1 MAGAQGPGQRVVAVG
16 SLHLDL
22 VLSMAHLPEPGE
34 TVMGSGHFRN
44 PGGKGGNQAV
54 AAARLGQRVG
64 MVGQVGDDADGR
76 QLLDAL
82 AAAGVDTGAVRV
94 DPELPSGLAV
104 VAVDDAGENLIVVS
118 PGASGALP
126 VAQVEAVRDTI
137 AAAEVVLLSLEV
149 PLDAIEAAARAAT
162 GIVVLNPAP
171 ARPLPAALLARV
183 DVLVPNR
190 GELGAL
196 NGQPTP
202 HSRGDVE
209 ALARRLEGPGAVV
222 VSLGAEGALLVE
234 PGSSTSVPAPKVAA
248 VDTTGA
254 GDVLCGALAD
264 GLARGMTLAEALRQA
279 VTAAS
284 LSTTRSGAQ
293 RAAPTREEVQR
304 ALAEPSSA

>member
-1 MAGAQGPGQRVVAVG
+1 MVPAHGPGQRVVSVG

-22 VLSMAHLPEPGE
+22 VLSLGHLPEPGE
-34 TVMGSGHFRN
+34 TVMGTGHFRN

-54 AAARLGQRVG
+54 AAARLGQRVA

-76 QLLDAL
+76 QLLAAL
-82 AAAGVDTGAVRV
+82 AAAGVDTAAVRV

-104 VAVDDAGENLIVVS
+104 VAVDEAGENTIVVS

-126 VAQVEAVRDTI
+126 VSQVEAARDLI
-137 AAAEVVLLSLEV
+137 AGAAVVLLSLEV
-149 PLDAIEAAARAAT
+149 PLAAVEAAARAAT
-162 GIVVLNPAP
+162 GVVVLNPAP

-196 NGQPTP
+196 LGEPTP
-202 HSRGDVE
+202 RDAAQVE
-209 ALARRLEGPGAVV
+209 ALARRLTGPGAVV
-222 VSLGAEGALLVE
+222 VSLGGEGALLVE
-234 PGSSTSVPAPKVAA
+234 PGGVTQVPAPAVEV

-264 GLARGMTLAEALRQA
+264 GLARGLPVADALRHA
-279 VTAAS
+279 VAAAS

-293 RAAPTREEVQR
+293 RAAPTRDEVAR
-304 ALAEPSSA
+304 HRRRS